1 MKVLITGG
9 TGYIGRRL
17 CEHIADRGHDV
28 RLLVRRGSEGKVPS
42 PDRYD
47 TVHGDAFNT
56 NARLRATEDCD
67 AVVHLIGIIREFPD
81 RGITF
86 DQLHRVATHNVA
98 DAARRNHVG
107 RFIHMSALG
116 VQENAHSLYYKT
128 KYAAEE
134 IVKANPFR
142 WTIFRPS
149 FVMGYGDH
157 ATQEIAE
164 LVRKPVVPMID
175 GGKNLVQPVAL
186 DDLCT
191 VMAQSLG
198 MPETQGNTYEIAGP
212 DRISFADLMRHIADA
227 FGVHMRSINVPS
239 WVVGPMTRLFERYP
253 WFPLTV
259 DQLRMLREDNVC
271 EIDRY
276 VKTFRIEPRTF
287 RQILPTLTA
296 SASVGDRAVV

>member
-17 CEHIADRGHDV
+17 CEYIQDRGHQI
-28 RLLVRRGSEGKVPS
+28 RLLVRPGSESKIDSSEPYEII
-42 PDRYD
+42 R
-47 TVHGDAFNT
+47 GDGFNT
-56 NARLRATEDCD
+56 NACLRATEGCD
-67 AVVHLIGIIREFPD
+67 AVVHLIGIIREFPG

-86 DQLHRVATHNVA
+86 DQAHRVATGNVV

-107 RFIHMSALG
+107 RFVHMSALG
-116 VQENAHSLYYKT
+116 VRKNAPSMYFKT

-134 IVKANPFR
+134 LVKASPMR

-175 GGKNLVQPVAL
+175 GGRNLIQPVAL

-191 VMAQSLG
+191 VMAQSIG
-198 MPETQGNTYEIAGP
+198 MPETQGNSYEIAGP
-212 DRISFADLMRHIADA
+212 DRITFGDLIRHIAGML
-227 FGVHMRSINVPS
+227 GVHMRSVNVPA
-239 WVVGPMTRLFERYP
+239 WAVRPVVGLLERYP
-253 WFPLTV
+253 WFPLTA
-259 DQLRMLREDNVC
+259 DQLEMLSEDSVC

-276 VKTFRIEPRTF
+276 VKTFRIEPQTLQ
-287 RQILPTLTA
+287 QILPTLLATDGA
-296 SASVGDRAVV
+296 SRRAVV